1 MKNVTIFIFPQVVM
15 NVILKRV
22 VRGQER
28 YFSLSGVCVES
39 TRICSTP
46 QNPCFVVMVVWGFC
60 LFKAGYGGTLNP
72 GTER

>member
-1 MKNVTIFIFPQVVM
+1 MKNVMIFIFPRVVT

-28 YFSLSGVCVES
+28 YFSLSGVCIES

-46 QNPCFVVMVVWGFC
+46 QNPHFVVLVVWGFG
-60 LFKAGYGGTLNP
+60 LFKARYGDTLNP